1 MKLRS
6 SGIVVLWMLLST
18 QAFAQYTSTDSSI
31 IKTIFTTALTKGE
44 SYSNLRYLCKNIG
57 HRLTGSPEAEQAL
70 NWSKSVVE
78 KFEVDTVYKQSVE
91 APVWIRGNVE
101 TVVQNIEL
109 HKNHRFPLEA
119 CALGGSV
126 GTNGAITAKVVKV
139 EGIEDLEKV
148 DPALLKGA
156 IVFYNKPMDKAKIN
170 TFEAYGG
177 CVSQRYWGASEASK
191 YGAVAVLVR
200 SLTTLT
206 DDFPHTGSM
215 GYKDGVKKIP
225 AAALSTKAADQLEEY
240 IEDFGEATLTINLN
254 CYNKGSV
261 NTSNVI
267 GEIKGSENPEQIIVF
282 GAHIDSWDKG
292 EGAHDDG
299 AGVVQCM
306 EVLRLFKTL
315 NIQPKNTIRMVLF
328 INEESGNM
336 GGKTYAQQA
345 KEKNENHLFAL
356 ETDRGG
362 FTPRG
367 FSIQG
372 SEEQIRKIAS
382 WEPLLEPYGLHYFKE
397 GFGGVDIG
405 PLAKEENL
413 VNPNLV
419 MLGLYPDP
427 QRYFDYHHSD
437 DDVFENVNQRELELG
452 GASMAAM
459 IYLLDNY
466 WNQFLIK

>member
-1 MKLRS
+1 MKLKFKA
-6 SGIVVLWMLLST
+6 IVLLFLSLHIKVS
-18 QAFAQYTSTDSSI
+18 AQYSASDSL
-31 IKTIFTTALTKGE
+31 TIRQLFTTALTEGQ
-44 SYSNLRYLCKNIG
+44 SYQNLEFLCKEIG
-57 HRLTGSPEAEQAL
+57 HRLTGSEGGEKAL
-70 NWSKSVVE
+70 DWAKQITSTYNL
-78 KFEVDTVYKQSVE
+78 DTVYKQPIE
-91 APVWIRGNVE
+91 APLWKRGTKE
-101 TVVQNIEL
+101 TVLLKGDTDISL
-109 HKNHRFPLEA
+109 DA

-126 GTNGAITAKVVKV
+126 GTNGPITARVVKV
-139 EGIEDLEKV
+139 EGIEDLENV
-148 DPALLKGA
+148 DPELLKGA

-177 CVSQRYWGASEASK
+177 CVSQRYWGASEAVK

-215 GYKDGVKKIP
+215 GYKDGVHKIP
-225 AAALSTKAADQLEEY
+225 AAALSTEDADRLNEYCTANGSALLTLE
-240 IEDFGEATLTINLN
+240 LN
-254 CYNKGSV
+254 CYNAGTIQ
-261 NTSNVI
+261 TSNVI
-267 GEIKGSENPEQIIVF
+267 GEIRGTENPDQVIVI

-306 EVLRLFKTL
+306 EVLRLFKVL
-315 NIQPKNTIRMVLF
+315 AIQPKNTLRMVLF
-328 INEESGNM
+328 MNEESGNM
-336 GGKTYAQQA
+336 GGKTYADIA
-345 KEKNENHLFAL
+345 KENNENHLFAI

-372 SEEQIRKIAS
+372 SEAQINMVAQY
-382 WEPLLEPYGLHYFKE
+382 EELLEPYGLHYFQE

-405 PLAKEENL
+405 PLASKENK
-413 VNPNLV
+413 VNPNL
-419 MLGLYPDP
+419 MLLGLYPDP

-452 GASMAAM
+452 GASIAAM
-459 IYLLDNY
+459 VYLLDHY
-466 WNQFLIK
+466 WERFSQAE